1 MKKRKNVL
9 RKDFYMEI
17 RKSAG
22 RFISI
27 FFIVALGVAFFSG
40 IRVAEPDLRLSGDAY
55 FDRNSLMDIQVQ
67 STMGIT
73 KEDIKALRE
82 IDGVEKVEA
91 GYSTDVLCAV
101 EGRQQ
106 VLHVLSRNDS
116 MNQFVVEEGRMP
128 KAADECLVDIA
139 FLESTSYQIGDTL
152 KLESGTNEDLK
163 DTLKYDEFRIVGSGS
178 SSRYISF
185 GRGSSTIGTGEV
197 SGFLAV
203 DESAFDMDIYTE
215 ACILVEGAKEEI
227 AFTDGYETKVEK
239 VIDEVEKI
247 KDYRCQ
253 VRDEEIRSAADEEI
267 LKAQKELDDGKKQ
280 AGEKLSDAKKEL
292 LEGERLLN
300 DGKEQIADGKKQL
313 LDGENTLK
321 EKETQWQQGY
331 EEYIRGK
338 NTVETGLKEIETKQK
353 AADEQF
359 DIAEQQLV
367 AARKTMESEFN
378 AARVELEEQQE
389 KCEQARAE
397 IDKAKEGLPLVQ
409 KKIEELNSQIDS
421 LKENY
426 RELEEAISKAQ
437 TQEEKERL
445 QEELK
450 KVEESLSLANISLEK
465 MEETKNLLM
474 QAAASLPEVEKAEK
488 ELALAWRQYE
498 ENYAQASGELKAKEQ
513 EYIKKKAETTA
524 WMQEAKDQLLSAV
537 EELDGSK
544 GTLDSAKTQLD
555 MARKEI
561 KEQQSTLSKSEQTIL
576 EEEKKLEDGKKEYA
590 TAEEEAM
597 KEIAD
602 GEQKIADAKEELSD
616 LSGTE
621 WYVNDRTVLPEY
633 EGLGQN
639 ADRMRAIGQVF
650 PILFFLVAALISL
663 TTMTRMVEEERT
675 QIGTLK
681 ALGYSKWSI
690 AKKYLGYAL
699 LATFGG
705 SVFGFLAGEK
715 IFPYIIVYAYQIM
728 YPYVPDIVV
737 PYDISY
743 GIQAAGAALL
753 CTGVA
758 TGLSCFGELA
768 AQPAVLMRPPAPKQG
783 KRILLERISLIW
795 KHLSFTW
802 KATCRNIFRYK
813 KRFFMT
819 VLGTGGCMALMIV
832 GFGLKDS
839 IYDIGNIQ
847 YDELQ
852 FYDATAYI
860 KEDLD
865 AGERQEVLD
874 YLSDNPDVA
883 DYLEAEMKL
892 VDVKKGKE
900 EKSLYLEVI
909 DEGQNLDPFM
919 TFGNRRTDDTYSLCD
934 TAKDG
939 GAILTEKMAK
949 MLGVEK
955 GDTITVKKDGKTV
968 QVKIGEVCEN
978 YMSHYLYMTDGLYR
992 ELFGEEPVYNSVMLK
1007 MQENDTEKLEE
1018 TGEELLAYNAVQNV
1032 SYTDSLEERLDDML
1046 RSLNLVI
1053 VVLIISAGMLAFV
1066 VLYNLSN
1073 INITERK
1080 RELATLKVLGFY
1092 DREVS
1097 AYVYRENVLLTLIGA
1112 VAGCGLGKLLHQYV
1126 IVTVEIEEVMFGRN
1140 VNLPSFLYSF
1150 LFTIAFALFVNWVMY
1165 YKLKKIDMVESLKSI
1180 E

>member
-1 MKKRKNVL
+1 MEKRKNVL

-55 FDRNSLMDIQVQ
+55 FDRNSLMDIQVL

-73 KEDIKALRE
+73 EEDIKALE
-82 IDGVEKVEA
+82 EVDGVEKVEA
-91 GYSTDVLCAV
+91 GYSTDVLCSV

-116 MNQFVVEEGRMP
+116 MNQFVLEEGRMP
-128 KAADECLVDIA
+128 KEADECLVDIA

-152 KLESGTNEDLK
+152 KLVSGTDEDLK
-163 DTLKYDEFRIVGSGS
+163 DTLKYDEFRIVGAGS

-215 ACILVEGAKEEI
+215 ACILVEGAKEET
-227 AFTDGYETKVEK
+227 AFTDEYETKVEK

-253 VRDEEIRSAADEEI
+253 IRDEEIQSDADAEI
-267 LKAQKELDDGKKQ
+267 VKAQKELDDGKKE
-280 AGEKLSDAKKEL
+280 AREKLSDAKKEL
-292 LEGERLLN
+292 SDGERLLN
-300 DGKEQIADGKKQL
+300 DGKEKIADGKKQL
-313 LDGENTLK
+313 SDGKKTLK

-331 EEYIRGK
+331 EKYSEGK
-338 NTVETGLKEIETKQK
+338 TSVETGLKELDTQQK

-359 DIAEQQLV
+359 DLAEQQLA
-367 AARKTMESEFN
+367 AARKTMESEFG
-378 AARVELEEQQE
+378 AAKDKLDKEQE
-389 KCEQARAE
+389 KCDQARAE
-397 IDKAKEGLPLVQ
+397 AEKAKENLPLVLQEIDKLNIRIDGLQEKQ
-409 KKIEELNSQIDS
+409 K
-421 LKENY
+421 
-426 RELEEAISKAQ
+426 ELEEAISKAE
-437 TQEEKERL
+437 TPEEKEKL

-450 KVEESLSLANISLEK
+450 KVEESLALANASLSK
-465 MEETKNLLM
+465 LEETKRQL
-474 QAAASLPEVEKAEK
+474 QQVIASLPEIEKAEE
-488 ELALAWRQYE
+488 ELAKAWKQYDE
-498 ENYAQASGELKAKEQ
+498 SYAQASRELKAKEQ
-513 EYIKKKAETTA
+513 AFLNKKAET
-524 WMQEAKDQLLSAV
+524 EAKLQSGREHLLDAMK
-537 EELDGSK
+537 ELDSTK

-555 MARKEI
+555 MGRKEI
-561 KEQQSTLSKSEQTIL
+561 EEQQSTLAKSEQTLL
-576 EEEKKLEDGKKEYA
+576 EKEKTLNDGKKEYA
-590 TAEEEAM
+590 VEEEKAK

-602 GEQKIADAKEELSD
+602 GEQKIADAREELSN
-616 LSGTE
+616 LAKTE
-621 WYVNDRTVLPEY
+621 WYVNDRTALPEY

-675 QIGTLK
+675 QIGTFK
-681 ALGYSKWSI
+681 ALGYSKWAI
-690 AKKYLGYAL
+690 AKKYLGYAI

-705 SVFGFLAGEK
+705 SVFGFFVGEK

-728 YPYVPDIVV
+728 YPYVPDIAV
-737 PYDISY
+737 PYDVSY
-743 GIQAAGAALL
+743 GIQATGAALL

-758 TGLSCFGELA
+758 TGLSCFRELT

-783 KRILLERISLIW
+783 KRILLERIPFIW

-819 VLGTGGCMALMIV
+819 VLGTGGCMALMVV

-860 KEDLD
+860 KDDPD
-865 AGERQEVLD
+865 AGKRQEVLD
-874 YLSDNPDVA
+874 YLSDNPKVSG
-883 DYLEAEMKL
+883 YLQAEMKL
-892 VDVKKGKE
+892 VDVQKGKE

-909 DEGQNLDPFM
+909 EEGQNLDEFM
-919 TFGNRRTDDTYSLCD
+919 KFKDRRTDESYSLYD
-934 TAKDG
+934 TSKDG

-949 MLGVEK
+949 MLEVKK
-955 GDTITVKKDGKTV
+955 GDTITVEKDGKTV
-968 QVKIGEVCEN
+968 KVKIGEICEN
-978 YMSHYLYMTDGLYR
+978 YMSHYLYMPAGLYK
-992 ELFGEEPVYNSVMLK
+992 EVFGEEPSYNSVMLK
-1007 MQENDTEKLEE
+1007 MKDNDTKNLEE
-1018 TGEELLAYNAVQNV
+1018 TGEKLLTYDSVQNV

-1112 VAGCGLGKLLHQYV
+1112 LVGCGLGKLLHQYV

-1140 VNLPSFLYSF
+1140 VNPPSFLYSF